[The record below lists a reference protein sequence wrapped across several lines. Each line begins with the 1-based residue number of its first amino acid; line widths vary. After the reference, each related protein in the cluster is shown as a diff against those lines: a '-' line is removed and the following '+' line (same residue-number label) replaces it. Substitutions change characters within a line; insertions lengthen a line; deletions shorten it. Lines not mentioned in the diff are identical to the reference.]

1 MEIKFRKLKADEI
14 DCRVKTVSES
24 YIQLLLYKDARVDQN
39 ILDETVG
46 PMNWQN
52 DYKIVRDNMY
62 CGIGIKDTD
71 SKEWIWKWNCGVE
84 SNTEKEKGEASD
96 SFKRAGFNWGIG
108 RELYTSPKIA
118 VAVDICGGVRK
129 DGNFWKMNKPYM
141 KFIVKEITYKDN
153 GDIDKLIIVDS
164 KGNVLWS
171 NVH

>member
-1 MEIKFRKLKADEI
+1 MNIKFRKLNANEI
-14 DCRVKTVSES
+14 DCRVKIVSEK

-52 DYKIVRDNMY
+52 DYKVVKENMY

-71 SKEWIWKWNCGVE
+71 TGEWVWKWNCGVE

-96 SFKRAGFNWGIG
+96 SFKRAGFNWDIG

-118 VAVDICGGVRK
+118 ILADSCGGVRK
-129 DGNFWKMNKPYM
+129 DGNYWKMNNPYM

-153 GDIDKLIIVDS
+153 GDIDKLTIVDS

-171 NVH
+171 NIH